1 MAAMPSD
8 GDRPPTAPTGPPQAS
23 PLDAAAE
30 ALRRSEEKYRQLVE
44 GQQDLVVK
52 VDVEGRFL
60 FASETY
66 CRLFGRAQADLLGQR
81 FMPLVHADDRE
92 ATRKAMEALFRPP
105 WTCYVEQR
113 AKTVLGWRW
122 LGWSDRAVL
131 DEAGQVVAIIGTGRD
146 ITLQRQMEE
155 QLRQAEKL
163 QAIGQLAGGVAHD
176 FNNQL
181 TGILGNAELL
191 VEALPD
197 RPELKAAA
205 EEIRAAAQ
213 RSARLTHQLLAFA
226 RKGKVLSVPVDLHRL
241 IGELLEAARRDFGP
255 AVTCEAAL
263 GATTATV
270 LGDPVQLHGALY
282 NLAANARDA
291 MPGGGTLRVET
302 RTVSL
307 DPAARGRLPFELPPG
322 PLVEVRVSD
331 GGVGMDEETQAHL
344 FEPFF
349 TTKAPGRGSGLGL
362 AAVYGTVKAHHGAV
376 AVESTPGSGTT
387 FTLWLPAA
395 AGAEADEAPEAGRG
409 AGRGARILVVDD
421 EKLVRDTLVRVLRRA
436 GHEVLTASRG
446 QEALATYQEAWRAI
460 DLVVLDLMMPDLG
473 GPEVHARLRQR
484 NPAARIVLSSGYALE
499 GEAREL
505 LRAGRTWLLQ
515 KPFTLDDVQRVVAEA
530 LAAP

>member
-1 MAAMPSD
+1 MPHED
-8 GDRPPTAPTGPPQAS
+8 EGAPTGPPPAS
-23 PLDAAAE
+23 ALDVE
-30 ALRRSEEKYRQLVE
+30 ALRRSEAKYRLLVE
-44 GQQDLVVK
+44 GQQDLVVQ

-60 FASETY
+60 FASEGY
-66 CRLFGRAQADLLGQR
+66 CRLFGKAEAELLGQR

-131 DEAGQVVAIIGTGRD
+131 DEAGQVVAIVGTGRD

-163 QAIGQLAGGVAHD
+163 AAIGQLAGGVAHD

-241 IGELLEAARRDFGP
+241 VGELLEAARRDFGP
-255 AVTCEAAL
+255 AIACEAAL
-263 GATTATV
+263 GAAPATV

-291 MPGGGTLRVET
+291 MPAGGTLLVET

-307 DPAARGRLPFELPPG
+307 DAAARGRLPFELPPG

-331 GGVGMDEETQAHL
+331 TGVGMDEETQAHL

-349 TTKAPGRGSGLGL
+349 TTKARGQGSGLGL

-395 AGAEADEAPEAGRG
+395 PEVGAEADEPPEPGR

-421 EKLVRDTLVRVLRRA
+421 EKLVRDTLARVLRRA
-436 GHEVLTASRG
+436 GHEVLLASRG
-446 QEALATYQEAWRAI
+446 LEALATYQEAWRAI

-484 NPAARIVLSSGYALE
+484 NPSARIVLSSGYALE
-499 GEAREL
+499 GEARRL
-505 LRAGRTWLLQ
+505 LEAGRTWLLQ
-515 KPFTLDDVQRVVAEA
+515 KPFTLDDVHRVVAEA